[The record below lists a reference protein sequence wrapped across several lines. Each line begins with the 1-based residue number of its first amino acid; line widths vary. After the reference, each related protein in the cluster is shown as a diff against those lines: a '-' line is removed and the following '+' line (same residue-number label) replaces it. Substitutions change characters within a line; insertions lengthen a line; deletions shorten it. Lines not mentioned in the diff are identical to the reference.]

1 MEAGGGK
8 SKAKRHAPHGPEQN
22 STTANTID
30 DEDGED
36 GEDPVDDCNDGAYRD
51 GVAEANDVEE
61 GGRVVHQRVETIQT
75 CQ

>member
-36 GEDPVDDCNDGAYRD
+36 GEDPVDHCDNSAYCNGIADAD
-51 GVAEANDVEE
+51 NVEE
-61 GGRVVHQRVETIQT
+61 GR
-75 CQ
+75 